1 MCFCHVLQGISDGD
15 SFSVNLNFTSK
26 LRRVKIPLV
35 SMKDVVGT
43 GDKLNGSAAQ
53 GENFDQLPTN
63 VIEDRR
69 HIIEAAI
76 VRIMKARK
84 SLSHNDL
91 VAEILRQV
99 SHRFTVEVTVRATR
113 RFCYVFH

>member
-1 MCFCHVLQGISDGD
+1 VFIIQGISEGD
-15 SFSVNLNFTSK
+15 TFTVNFAFTSK

-35 SMKDVVGT
+35 SMKDASGG
-43 GDKLNGSAAQ
+43 GDKASGAAQ
-53 GENFDQLPTN
+53 GENFDQLPMS

-84 SLSHNDL
+84 ALTHNDL
-91 VAEILRQV
+91 IAEVLRQV
-99 SHRFTVEVTVRATR
+99 SHRFTVEVTVSKGEG
-113 RFCYVFH
+113 C